1 MKTLSSG
8 CQCCIWGRSGYLT
21 RRTGGEEWP
30 LILRKA
36 ILAAEE
42 EFFDVIWYDRKLG
55 LLANIAEGK
64 ENAITSKGHMVVTA
78 TNGIEGMQKFSAGK
92 FDLVIT
98 DIIMPDKEGIELI
111 MEMKRHTPGVKILAI
126 SGGGRTGNVEF
137 LKMATKLGAVASLK
151 KPIRLAEFYKVLS
164 QCLGEPLSS

>member
-1 MKTLSSG
+1 MANILVVDDEPLVVETLS
-8 CQCCIWGRSGYLT
+8 
-21 RRTGGEEWP
+21 
-30 LILRKA
+30 
-36 ILAAEE
+36 
-42 EFFDVIWYDRKLG
+42 
-55 LLANIAEGK
+55 
-64 ENAITSKGHMVVTA
+64 NAITCKGHTVVTA
-78 TNGIEGMQKFSAGK
+78 ANGVQGMEKFSQGK

-111 MEMKRHTPGVKILAI
+111 MELKRHAPGVKIVAI

-164 QCLGEPLSS
+164 ESLGETLSPQSTNRG

>member
-1 MKTLSSG
+1 M
-8 CQCCIWGRSGYLT
+8 
-21 RRTGGEEWP
+21 
-30 LILRKA
+30 
-36 ILAAEE
+36 
-42 EFFDVIWYDRKLG
+42 
-55 LLANIAEGK
+55 ANILLVDDEPLVI
-64 ENAITSKGHMVVTA
+64 ESLSNAITSKGHTVVTA
-78 TNGIEGMQKFSAGK
+78 ANGVQGMEKFSEGK

-111 MEMKRHTPGVKILAI
+111 MEMRRHCPGVKIVAI

-164 QCLGEPLSS
+164 ESLGEALST

>member
-1 MKTLSSG
+1 M
-8 CQCCIWGRSGYLT
+8 
-21 RRTGGEEWP
+21 
-30 LILRKA
+30 
-36 ILAAEE
+36 
-42 EFFDVIWYDRKLG
+42 
-55 LLANIAEGK
+55 ANILLVDDEPLVI
-64 ENAITSKGHMVVTA
+64 ESLSNAITRKGHTVVTA
-78 TNGIEGMQKFSAGK
+78 ANGVQGMEKFSEGK

-111 MEMKRHTPGVKILAI
+111 MEMRRHCPGVKIVAI

-164 QCLGEPLSS
+164 ESLGEALST